1 MNTEALEDIASYIL
15 ELEDRTPDL
24 PDELA
29 IVETWSGW
37 VDAAAAAWF
46 LNLNVTPQKGVAGT
60 NRPQVSGQIRTLALD
75 IINGK
80 WLFNHQGIAF
90 DANGK
95 LIDGQHRLEA
105 ILAADALQPGILVPL
120 MITWALPPESNEKID
135 INARRMPGTFLA
147 MDGFMA
153 SNRLATTLQWIK
165 LYGECDFDE
174 PLSVTH
180 WTRRFDVPT
189 LRALSKAHPIA
200 SEEGVSIG
208 GKFQSKGLL
217 TASAAAAGYTIIRER
232 YSPEL
237 VADFI
242 DGVLTGA
249 NLGEGDA
256 RLALRNWAINRR
268 ERGQKA
274 VAYVHL
280 AYLLKAFRFFRT
292 QEPTQTLTFK
302 PAVEKFPRA

>member
-1 MNTEALEDIASYIL
+1 MNTEALNNIANYIL
-15 ELEDRTPDL
+15 DLEERTPDL
-24 PDELA
+24 PDELVV
-29 IVETWSGW
+29 VETWTGW
-37 VDAAAAAWF
+37 VDAEAAKFF
-46 LNLNVTPQKGVAGT
+46 LSLNVTPQKGVAGT
-60 NRPQVSGQIRTLALD
+60 NRPQVSGQIRSIAQD

-90 DANGK
+90 NVEGK

-105 ILAADALQPGILVPL
+105 IIAADGIQPGILVPL
-120 MITWALPPESNEKID
+120 MITWALPIASNEKID

-147 MDGFMA
+147 MDGAMA
-153 SNRLATTLQWIK
+153 SNRLATALQWIK
-165 LYGECDFDE
+165 LYESCNFDE
-174 PLSVTH
+174 PLSVSH
-180 WTRRFDVPT
+180 WTRRFDVAT
-189 LRALSKAHPIA
+189 LRALRRAHPIA
-200 SEEGVSIG
+200 GDEGVSIG

-256 RLALRNWAINRR
+256 RLALRNWAINRK

-280 AYLLKAFRFFRT
+280 AYFLKAFRFYRT
-292 QEPTQTLTFK
+292 GEPTQTLTFK